1 MVNKLPDP
9 VQRTE
14 AKKEIIRYGGAHLM
28 NRNANEYFDE
38 WLLFLTNPLNLQSNL
53 PDLTIIFD
61 GQIFGDSYIRI
72 SFSKTKASIRSL
84 KFELQEIL
92 FESTDLFLDEPDPKK
107 IISLIDGKPTD
118 PCRIKKWMFNLF
130 LHSELEE
137 LELPSTIRKQ
147 AGILDKLP
155 KAKIRWVEFSQ

>member
-9 VQRTE
+9 AQRTE

-28 NRNANEYFDE
+28 NRNAKEYFDE

-53 PDLTIIFD
+53 PDLTLIMD
-61 GQIFGDSYIRI
+61 GEIFGDSYLRI
-72 SFSKTKASIRSL
+72 SLSKTKASIRSL
-84 KFELQEIL
+84 KFELQENL

-107 IISLIDGKPTD
+107 NINLIDGKPTA

-155 KAKIRWVEFSQ
+155 KAKIRWVEFNQ